1 MTQELNFKRNE
12 KRNILVKKVLHK
24 LTPREEKVIKMYLGI
39 DDTPSSI
46 SAIAF
51 YFDVENERVNQI
63 LVKAFKKIVFYI
75 AEYLELKDSIY
86 NYTSVE

>member
-46 SAIAF
+46 SAIA
-51 YFDVENERVNQI
+51 
-63 LVKAFKKIVFYI
+63 L
-75 AEYLELKDSIY
+75 S
-86 NYTSVE
+86 